1 MDEKKYEK
9 SEKKNGRLGMIVAAI
24 LVVVIILL
32 LLLLKG
38 CNGKKK
44 LQIKVSDIGVGAGE
58 SVAVSVLDD
67 EMISKGYKVSYK
79 IKDPSIAEV
88 DKDGVVTGKKDGKTT
103 LEVTV
108 TAPDGD
114 TEVVEVPVI
123 VGTGEEGE
131 DPETGDEPGDTDT
144 SGEDDTSITEPESG
158 EGNLDV
164 TDDPAGD
171 EDPESGDDSEGE
183 DPESGDDGDTSAS
196 SADNGEKAEA
206 PAHSHK
212 YTSAVT
218 KNATCSETGTTTY
231 TCSCGDSYTEI
242 IPATGNHKFSVLR
255 DTAATCTSDGLYIE
269 ECSECRLQKKGSDRP
284 ATGHRM
290 SGWDNMDVRRSGTVH
305 HRKCLNGCGLSEEQ
319 GCDCTGGHTCP
330 ICGYQVI
337 Y

>member
-1 MDEKKYEK
+1 MDEEKYEK

-108 TAPDGD
+108 TTPDGD

-123 VGTGEEGE
+123 VGTGEEGD

-144 SGEDDTSITEPESG
+144 SGEDDTSITDPESG
-158 EGNLDV
+158 EGDLDV

-171 EDPESGDDSEGE
+171 E

-255 DTAATCTSDGLYIE
+255 DTAATCTSDGLYVE
-269 ECSECRLQKKGSDRP
+269 ECSECRLQKKDQTDLQP
-284 ATGHRM
+284 AT
-290 SGWDNMDVRRSGTVH
+290 
-305 HRKCLNGCGLSEEQ
+305 E
-319 GCDCTGGHTCP
+319 
-330 ICGYQVI
+330 
-337 Y
+337 

>member
-1 MDEKKYEK
+1 MDEEKYEK

-144 SGEDDTSITEPESG
+144 SGEDDTYTSDSVSG
-158 EGNLDV
+158 EDDLDV
-164 TDDPAGD
+164 SDSFED
-171 EDPESGDDSEGE
+171 EDPEAGDDSDDE
-183 DPESGDDGDTSAS
+183 DPSSGNSGNTSSS
-196 SADNGEKAEA
+196 SADNGGKAEE
-206 PAHSHK
+206 PKHSHK
-212 YTSAVT
+212 YTSSVT

-231 TCSCGDSYTEI
+231 TCSCGDTYTEN
-242 IPATGNHKFSVLR
+242 IPATGKHKFKVTR
-255 DTAATCTSDGLYIE
+255 DSDATCTSDGLYVE
-269 ECSECRLQKKGSDRP
+269 ECSECEVENREVRP
-284 ATGHRM
+284 AKGHNM
-290 SGWDNMDVRRSGTVH
+290 SAWDNMDVRWAGTVH

-330 ICGYQVI
+330 ICGYTVI